1 MEGKTVTIINRSEI
15 VGRPLGALLAND
27 GEVAQRFFNVCPL
40 TPSVCVHSHPLYV
53 RASCDSGADIYSVD
67 IDSIFLFKRGVL
79 HKTEISTEE
88 AVRASDV
95 VVAGKHTTGC
105 KVVYIAVG

>member
-27 GEVAQRFFNVCPL
+27 GESRWSQAIGNIY
-40 TPSVCVHSHPLYV
+40 VHSHPLYV
-53 RASCDSGADIYSVD
+53 RASYESGADIYSVD

-79 HKTEISTEE
+79 HKTEITTED

-95 VVAGKHTTGC
+95 VVAGKHHR
-105 KVVYIAVG
+105 V